1 MDMKNSVQA
10 ELSTI
15 LISAMAL
22 STSLAINEAIKYTIS
37 LIPTSAHQLL
47 SKWSYVM
54 ILVSILIMILMIRYY
69 ARRRF
74 ASIKNI

>member
-1 MDMKNSVQA
+1 MDMKSSVQA

-22 STSLAINEAIKYTIS
+22 VTSLAINEAIKYTIS
-37 LIPTSAHQLL
+37 LIPTSTHQLL

-54 ILVSILIMILMIRYY
+54 IVVSILIMILMIRSY

-74 ASIKNI
+74 ALIKNI